1 MPQRSPIALEDVR
14 IERVLAATVEVAEAA
29 PADRQFPDRISNT
42 LGVCLKTGGAHEV
55 RADGRSLTYPENS
68 VCVRTPGCVWA
79 TRSTGRVGVLALDI
93 EAAALPRGGISGE
106 MRFARAED
114 LPDLRALAETL
125 RGSAEA
131 LEKQTAVAELVSAL
145 LDARL
150 VESADIG
157 VAPSVH
163 AVQRARDLL
172 LARVA
177 APPTLDELSDAV
189 DCNRFVLLR
198 QFRRACGL
206 PPHAFVLRTRV
217 EQARAR
223 LARGAGVAEVAHE
236 LGFADQSHFTRLFKR
251 VIGLTPASY
260 RRMTRV
266 SLALPITATQLRSL
280 NKSETRNRSAE

>member
-1 MPQRSPIALEDVR
+1 LGAAIMPQRMPERSPVALAGVR

-29 PADRQFPDRISNT
+29 PVDRRFPDRISGT
-42 LGVCLKTGGAHEV
+42 LGVCLKTGAAHEV
-55 RADGRSLTYPENS
+55 QADGRSVTYPENA

-79 TRSTGRVGVLALDI
+79 TRSTGKVGFLALDI
-93 EAAALPRGGISGE
+93 EAAALPDGGISGE

-114 LPDLRALAETL
+114 LPDLRSLAETL
-125 RGSAEA
+125 RGAAGA
-131 LEKQTAVAELVSAL
+131 LEKQSAVTALVSAL

-150 VESADIG
+150 VKSADLG

-163 AVQRARDLL
+163 AVRRARDLL

-189 DCNRFVLLR
+189 ECNRFVLLR

-223 LARGAGVAEVAHE
+223 LARGADVAEVAHE

-251 VIGLTPASY
+251 VVGLTPGSY

-266 SLALPITATQLRSL
+266 SVARP
-280 NKSETRNRSAE
+280 